1 MIPMRI
7 FLYVI
12 ALIFTSPTPVAGQEI
27 SSSPPLSGPV
37 YETVPM
43 DVELAIPVF
52 SPIVATPTPVS
63 PSSIAPTPSPVTV
76 NTPAA
81 PTPPVV
87 TENPRELFRRAY
99 SQVKEADR
107 VSHGGDKDGA
117 MDLYYDAVALLDILS
132 REDPLWNREAVG
144 KKITYCIKHLWERVP
159 DQVGIDAEGLPGK
172 KLVVSFIDVGQ
183 GDSILIECP
192 NRQVILIDGGSI
204 TGGKKV
210 VSYLRRRQIPKIDL
224 IIATHPDSD
233 HMGGLRN
240 VIRNNIVEKFM
251 DPGMPQP
258 GTYYSKLQQ
267 LVKVMKI
274 PYIQARRGDEYRF
287 GDVML
292 RILNPPESGYADA
305 DDFSVVV
312 EIRYG
317 GNRIL
322 LPGDAAAAAET
333 DMLEKD
339 QIARCQILKLGH
351 HGSITSSCMKFLE
364 RIKPEVAII
373 SCGRNNPYGHPGRE
387 ILDRLKSVDCEWYRT
402 DERGDIRIEADGKK
416 YMVISLKESPELVAQ
431 TEQIS
436 QSRQETQSSRRPHV
450 VQSGLI
456 CKGINLNTA
465 RKEQLVT
472 LPGIGPVKAQA
483 IVDYREKHGP
493 FVRIE
498 DIKKVYGIGPKTVAR
513 LKELIR
519 IVPR

>member
-1 MIPMRI
+1 MKSLVYLFVIIMIAN
-7 FLYVI
+7 F
-12 ALIFTSPTPVAGQEI
+12 SSPVAGQDI

-43 DVELAIPVF
+43 DAELAVPTF
-52 SPIVATPTPVS
+52 SPIVATPIQVS
-63 PSSIAPTPSPVTV
+63 PSSVTPTPSPVTV

-87 TENPRELFRRAY
+87 TENPRQLFRRAY
-99 SQVKEADR
+99 SQIKEADR
-107 VSHGGDKDGA
+107 VSHAGNKDGA
-117 MDLYYDAVALLDILS
+117 MDLFYDALALLDILS
-132 REDPLWNREAVG
+132 SEDPLWNRDAVG
-144 KKITYCIKHLWERVP
+144 KKIAYCIKHLWERVP

-192 NRQVILIDGGSI
+192 NRQAILIDGGSI
-204 TGGKKV
+204 SGGKKV
-210 VSYLRRRQIPKIDL
+210 VSYLRRRNIQKIDL

-233 HMGGLRN
+233 HMGGLRY

-287 GDVML
+287 GDVTL
-292 RILNPPESGYADA
+292 RILNPPEPGYADS

-312 EIRYG
+312 ELRYG

-339 QIARCQILKLGH
+339 QFSRCQILKLGH
-351 HGSITSSCMKFLE
+351 HGSISSSCMKLLQ
-364 RIKPEVAII
+364 RVKPEVAII
-373 SCGRNNPYGHPGRE
+373 SCGRNNPYGHPGQE
-387 ILDRLKSVDCEWYRT
+387 MLDRLKSVDCEWYCT

-416 YMVISLKESPELVAQ
+416 YMVVSLKEDPESVAPV
-431 TEQIS
+431 EQIS
-436 QSRQETQSSRRPHV
+436 QARQETRPSRITHIA
-450 VQSGLI
+450 QSGLI
-456 CKGINLNTA
+456 CQGIDLNMS

-483 IVDYREKHGP
+483 IIDYREKNGP

-513 LKELIR
+513 LKELTR
-519 IVPR
+519 TDSR

>member
-1 MIPMRI
+1 
-7 FLYVI
+7 
-12 ALIFTSPTPVAGQEI
+12 
-27 SSSPPLSGPV
+27 
-37 YETVPM
+37 M
-43 DVELAIPVF
+43 DAEFAAPVF
-52 SPIVATPTPVS
+52 SPIAATPTRVP

-76 NTPAA
+76 NTPIAA
-81 PTPPVV
+81 TPPVV
-87 TENPRELFRRAY
+87 RENPRQLFRRAY
-99 SQVKEADR
+99 SQIKEADGF
-107 VSHGGDKDGA
+107 SHAGDKDGA
-117 MDLYYDAVALLDILS
+117 MDLYYDAISLLDILS
-132 REDPLWNREAVG
+132 LEHPLWNRAAVR
-144 KKITYCIKHLWERVP
+144 KKISYCVKHLWERVP

-192 NRQVILIDGGSI
+192 NRQAILIDGGSI
-204 TGGKKV
+204 LGGRKV

-233 HMGGLRN
+233 HMGGLQN

-287 GDVML
+287 GDVTL
-292 RILNPPESGYADA
+292 KILNPPESGSADA

-312 EIRYG
+312 ELRYG

-339 QIARCQILKLGH
+339 QLSRCQILKLGH
-351 HGSITSSCMKFLE
+351 HGSISSSCMKLLQ
-364 RIKPEVAII
+364 RVKPEVAIV
-373 SCGRNNPYGHPGRE
+373 SCGRNNPYGHPGQE
-387 ILDRLKSVDCEWYRT
+387 MLDRLKSVDCEWYRT

-416 YMVISLKESPELVAQ
+416 YMVVSLKEDPESVAPVEQTSPARPE
-431 TEQIS
+431 TRP
-436 QSRQETQSSRRPHV
+436 SRITHIA
-450 VQSGLI
+450 QSGLI
-456 CKGINLNTA
+456 CNGVDLNMS

-483 IVDYREKHGP
+483 IIDYREKNGP

-498 DIKKVYGIGPKTVAR
+498 EIDKVYGIGPKTIAR
-513 LKELIR
+513 LKELSR
-519 IVPR
+519 TASR